1 MNKGVVLNGSFLMYN
16 STFKSFILDKS
27 FGLKLNFLKRFEE
40 RFENFSSN
48 LISELDS
55 SQYYSLI
62 NLFYEIVPNKK
73 LVKDRRLVNI
83 FFLDLINSYRG
94 WRHSR
99 GLPVRGQRTWTNAW
113 TSYKS
118 NLVLREYKIV
128 LAKKLYGNVP
138 SNELNV
144 AYLAEQVNLLW
155 KLQWEQEWREAK
167 KKRLVFLKKDSNL
180 YKVDLYSMAKGNI
193 TGFTKKGDKAKKQK
207 QVVKK
212 NYFSLGFDPGFT
224 KALLKSSYLNTKKSS
239 SQSRVNVIT
248 ESDDMRNKKKL
259 VKKKSTTTTVNKKKS
274 KKDSWN

>member
-1 MNKGVVLNGSFLMYN
+1 MNKGVILNGSTLMYN
-16 STFKSFILDKS
+16 NTFKNFILTKT
-27 FGLKLNFLKRFEE
+27 FGLKLTFLKRFEE
-40 RFENFSSN
+40 RFENFSINTVSDFN
-48 LISELDS
+48 S
-55 SQYYSLI
+55 SQYYSLV

-118 NLVLREYKIV
+118 NLILREYKII
-128 LAKKLYGNVP
+128 LAKKLYGNIP
-138 SNELNV
+138 ANELNV

-167 KKRLVFLKKDSNL
+167 KKRLVFLKKDLNL
-180 YKVDLYSMAKGNI
+180 YKIDLYSMAKGNI
-193 TGFTKKGDKAKKQK
+193 TGFTKRGEKGKKQK
-207 QVVKK
+207 QVTKK

-224 KALLKSSYLNTKKSS
+224 KALLKSSYLNLKKASGHS
-239 SQSRVNVIT
+239 KINIIT
-248 ESDDMRNKKKL
+248 ESDDVKNKKKNL
-259 VKKKSTTTTVNKKKS
+259 KKKTLITNKKKT